1 MRKDVGDIMNRYASI
16 SGVLIVAVFL
26 ALTSPYTVMAAGV
39 NATNET
45 SNMHVADFL
54 TTALTNEK
62 VLIAVTIQFLLGLG
76 LGYYSAKVI
85 KYLLALIGIVILG
98 AVLSVWSLGGSIDD
112 FLLKIGSQAHALL
125 PMIEGFMATL
135 GILTVGPVT
144 VGFLLGLLIAISK
157 K

>member
-1 MRKDVGDIMNRYASI
+1 MNRYI
-16 SGVLIVAVFL
+16 SLAGLLMIAVFL
-26 ALTSPYTVMAAGV
+26 ILTSSYTVIAAGA
-39 NATNET
+39 NTTNET
-45 SNMHVADFL
+45 SNMHIADFL

-85 KYLLALIGIVILG
+85 KYLLALIGIIILG

-112 FLLKIGSQAHALL
+112 FLLKIGSQAHALM

-144 VGFLLGLLIAISK
+144 VGFLLGLLIAISRK
-157 K
+157 

>member
-1 MRKDVGDIMNRYASI
+1 MNRHTTLAGLLMIAGLLVLAS
-16 SGVLIVAVFL
+16 S
-26 ALTSPYTVMAAGV
+26 YTVIAAGV

-45 SNMHVADFL
+45 SNMHIADFL

-112 FLLKIGSQAHALL
+112 FLLKLGTQAHALM
-125 PMIEGFMATL
+125 PVIEGFMATL

-144 VGFLLGLLIAISK
+144 VGFLLGLLIAISRK
-157 K
+157 

>member
-1 MRKDVGDIMNRYASI
+1 MNRHTTLAGLLMIAGLLVLAS
-16 SGVLIVAVFL
+16 S
-26 ALTSPYTVMAAGV
+26 YTVIAAGV

-45 SNMHVADFL
+45 SNMHIADFL

-112 FLLKIGSQAHALL
+112 FLLKLGTQAHALM
-125 PMIEGFMATL
+125 PVIEGFMATL